1 MCHKSALGSDR
12 AANGF
17 LNAAVS
23 TLVTPPDHITRQN
36 DWTAKKNEEC
46 RKCYVQWSIKTKCVF
61 ILITIFYRT
70 RVRSLFTPVFFLYLL
85 LPLRGKQEYNWPRL
99 ISIKSGTEYID

>member
-36 DWTAKKNEEC
+36 DWTAKKNEKC
-46 RKCYVQWSIKTKCVF
+46 RKCYVQCSIKLNVF
-61 ILITIFYRT
+61 
-70 RVRSLFTPVFFLYLL
+70 
-85 LPLRGKQEYNWPRL
+85 
-99 ISIKSGTEYID
+99 

>member
-23 TLVTPPDHITRQN
+23 TLVTLLIISLCTTSALQGK
-36 DWTAKKNEEC
+36 TEI
-46 RKCYVQWSIKTKCVF
+46 IKY
-61 ILITIFYRT
+61 ILT
-70 RVRSLFTPVFFLYLL
+70 SA
-85 LPLRGKQEYNWPRL
+85 GEDL
-99 ISIKSGTEYID
+99 IPKPY

>member
-36 DWTAKKNEEC
+36 DWTPKKNEKC
-46 RKCYVQWSIKTKCVF
+46 RKCYVQWSIKTKCV
-61 ILITIFYRT
+61 LI
-70 RVRSLFTPVFFLYLL
+70 L
-85 LPLRGKQEYNWPRL
+85 LPIFSTTGALVVV
-99 ISIKSGTEYID
+99 TV

>member
-36 DWTAKKNEEC
+36 DRTAKKNEKG
-46 RKCYVQWSIKTKCVF
+46 RKCYA
-61 ILITIFYRT
+61 
-70 RVRSLFTPVFFLYLL
+70 
-85 LPLRGKQEYNWPRL
+85 
-99 ISIKSGTEYID
+99 

>member
-36 DWTAKKNEEC
+36 DWTAKKNEKC

-61 ILITIFYRT
+61 ILITIFLLSCPQGLKSPNT
-70 RVRSLFTPVFFLYLL
+70 KLDPV
-85 LPLRGKQEYNWPRL
+85 G
-99 ISIKSGTEYID
+99 

>member
-70 RVRSLFTPVFFLYLL
+70 RVRSLFTLVFFFIFITTPEGQARVQLAKINL
-85 LPLRGKQEYNWPRL
+85 N
-99 ISIKSGTEYID
+99 

>member
-36 DWTAKKNEEC
+36 DWTAKKNEKC
-46 RKCYVQWSIKTKCVF
+46 RKYHVQCSIKNKCVL
-61 ILITIFYRT
+61 ILLT
-70 RVRSLFTPVFFLYLL
+70 FFL
-85 LPLRGKQEYNWPRL
+85 LPCPKDLRSPNTKLDSVGSTVRYEVMKL
-99 ISIKSGTEYID
+99 CTGSV